1 MPEQTL
7 SSGSSFGFIFRS
19 KQKETILL
27 EAINPDQIDNYYK
40 VSLVSGKLEVAIRM
54 GKKIVQLYSN
64 TTVNDGHYHVV
75 FVKIL
80 KRTLK
85 LRIDDELHDDK
96 PIDSKNLNIKTNIYL
111 GGLPE
116 SLSNIFHIP
125 PTENLT
131 GTIKDYIVNDKYVC

>member
-7 SSGSSFGFIFRS
+7 SSGSSFAFIFRS
-19 KQKETILL
+19 KQKEAILL

-40 VSLVSGKLEVAIRM
+40 VSLASGKLEVNIKM
-54 GKKIVQLYSN
+54 GKKMVELYSN

-96 PIDSKNLNIKTNIYL
+96 PIDSKNLNIRTSIFL

-131 GTIKDYIVNDKYVC
+131 GTIKDYIVNDR